1 MKWNEILE
9 KWEAGNYFSF
19 PKKLKG
25 KFQWNTSVLKNNG
38 KSEFKQQFME
48 NNDLPKS
55 QDITAFNEY
64 VKKSKN
70 KYVVSFPNPSG
81 DTILVIP
88 MPRSNK
94 NFATIRDFM
103 ENASDLQKKK
113 ILARI
118 CKNY

>member
-1 MKWNEILE
+1 
-9 KWEAGNYFSF
+9 
-19 PKKLKG
+19 
-25 KFQWNTSVLKNNG
+25 
-38 KSEFKQQFME
+38 ME

-94 NFATIRDFM
+94 NFATIRDLM

-113 ILARI
+113 FWQESARI
-118 CKNY
+118 IKEQLLS